1 MLHSTHV
8 ALFCLMSL
16 GVLLFPSRGAA
27 SEFASE
33 RFDNAASG
41 GVAVMEIIS
50 ITDEEGSPSRIG
62 RFVPLR
68 KTDVTGIV
76 TGPLA
81 SITVTHRYSFTKKD
95 HADPVEALYR
105 FPLPGDAAVTS
116 CTVRFGDITI
126 ATELKERQKAE
137 KEYEEAK
144 QEGKQAVLLT
154 RESPN
159 VFTLAV
165 QGIRPDEE
173 VTVETTYVQMGEPEK
188 AGWSLRIPLTTAP
201 RFVRQDEQGSAQA
214 KGNPLAVY
222 RDPGHRFSLNLT
234 FEDPCTLES
243 PTHKILTPKGEGDAQ
258 HVTLAKGAEVPDR
271 DFVITWVAEQGG
283 DSKAPASLQIF
294 EYTPEGEKD
303 SWFFGL
309 LTPAS
314 PETLEEHPTIPRE
327 IILLVDHSG
336 SMHGAKWE
344 ASDWAVISFL
354 NSLSPQDRFS
364 LGLFHSTT
372 SWFAPR
378 PLPATRENITQAVD
392 YLTRNKDDGGT
403 NLGVALEQALRNPRP
418 EKGLYSQHVL
428 VITDAQ
434 VTDSGRIL
442 RLVETEA
449 KRAEGRKISILC
461 IDAAPNDYLAREIA
475 RKGKGI
481 ARFLTS
487 SPEETDITTALEEV
501 LEEWGSPVLTETA
514 LKIHLEK
521 GEGANL
527 TLPQG
532 SRIPFAKKQVASL
545 LLGDLP
551 QKRARWVVGRIEGN
565 NLEKISYT
573 LEGRGVNAPLEAQL
587 RKVEA
592 AEGEALKALYG
603 ALVLNR
609 LEQLYSGNYPKK
621 ELMARL
627 ADLGYTE
634 EAEALQE
641 QSVYQ
646 ENAQVVRQEVLEP
659 LLVRESLFYGIPCQV
674 TAFVAVRQ
682 DSSVGSTTPVFVGNA
697 LPGGWDEA
705 FAGGAPRVYGTSKG
719 AATGSMGLSFMKMAA
734 PMPQM
739 MAMDNAMIAPSVP
752 QGRFEEAEGF
762 FEAEGV
768 EPGPLSLYHGT
779 PSGAAQQVLYEDF
792 LSGRRLFKA
801 LEVQTDTAY
810 HGKAVLLLYVG
821 DMAVP
826 RARIP
831 LEQLLMAGGRRPL
844 NITAPSGVLVK
855 LVLEDPE
862 GDLTKPL
869 TVKLHH

>member
-8 ALFCLMSL
+8 ALFCLVSL
-16 GVLLFPSRGAA
+16 GVLLFPSRGVA

-41 GVAVMEIIS
+41 GVAVMEIVS
-50 ITDEEGSPSRIG
+50 TTDEEGSPSRPG

-95 HADPVEALYR
+95 HPDPVEALYR
-105 FPLPGDAAVTS
+105 FPLPGDAAVTA
-116 CTVRFGDITI
+116 CTVRFGDVTI
-126 ATELKERQKAE
+126 ATELKEREKAE

-173 VTVETTYVQMGEPEK
+173 VTVATTYVQMGEPEK

-201 RFVRQDEQGSAQA
+201 RFVRQDERGSAHA
-214 KGNPLAVY
+214 EGNPLGVY

-234 FEDPCTLES
+234 FEDPCALES
-243 PTHKILTPKGEGDAQ
+243 PTHKILTPKGEGNAQ
-258 HVTLAKGAEVPDR
+258 HVTLAKGAEIPDR
-271 DFVITWVAEQGG
+271 DFVITWTPEKAAE
-283 DSKAPASLQIF
+283 DETPASLQVY

-314 PETLEEHPTIPRE
+314 PEILREHETIPRE

-354 NSLSPQDRFS
+354 NSLSPEDRFS
-364 LGLFHSTT
+364 LGLFHNTT

-378 PLPATRENITQAVD
+378 PLPATQENITQAVD
-392 YLTRNKDDGGT
+392 YLTGNRDDGGT
-403 NLGVALEQALRNPRP
+403 NLGVALEQALRTPRP
-418 EKGLYSQHVL
+418 EKETYSQHVL
-428 VITDAQ
+428 LITDAQ
-434 VTDSGRIL
+434 VTDDGRIL
-442 RLVETEA
+442 RMVEREA
-449 KRAEGRKISILC
+449 RRSEGRKISILC

-501 LEEWGSPVLTETA
+501 LEEWGSPVLAEAT

-521 GEGANL
+521 GEGENL

-532 SRIPFAKKQVASL
+532 SRIPFEKKQVASL

-551 QKRARWVVGRIEGN
+551 QKRARWVVGRMEGN
-565 NLEKISYT
+565 NLKKISYT
-573 LEGRGVNAPLEAQL
+573 LDARGMDTPLEAQL
-587 RKVEA
+587 RKVDA
-592 AEGEALKALYG
+592 SEGEALKALYG

-609 LEQLYSGNYPKK
+609 LEQLYAGNYPKK
-621 ELMARL
+621 DLMARL
-627 ADLGYTE
+627 ADLGYPE
-634 EAEALQE
+634 EAEALEE

-646 ENAQVVRQEVLEP
+646 ENAQAARQEVLEP

-697 LPGGWDEA
+697 LPAGWDDP
-705 FAGGAPRVYGTSKG
+705 FAGGAPK
-719 AATGSMGLSFMKMAA
+719 APAGSGSTGLSFMKMARMAA
-734 PMPQM
+734 PMPQTL
-739 MAMDNAMIAPSVP
+739 AMDNAMIPPTGP
-752 QGRFEEAEGF
+752 QFEEVEGL
-762 FEAEGV
+762 V
-768 EPGPLSLYHGT
+768 EMEDVKPGPLSLYHGT
-779 PSGAAQQVLYEDF
+779 PSGDAEQVLYEEF
-792 LSGRRLFKA
+792 LSGQRLFKA
-801 LEVQTDTAY
+801 LEVETEASYQ
-810 HGKAVLLLYVG
+810 GKAVLLLYVG
-821 DMAVP
+821 DMAAP

-831 LEQLLMAGGRRPL
+831 LEQLLLAGGKRPL
-844 NITAPSGVLVK
+844 HIAAPSGVLVK
-855 LVLEDPE
+855 LVLKDPQ
-862 GDLTKPL
+862 GDLTAPL
-869 TVKLHH
+869 TVKLHY